1 MGITPFPNME
11 GINIWS
17 HQAVLASRT
26 AWRSWCTWCRWMGW
40 DASVSEIF
48 HFHQLF
54 SWIFFVVN
62 NLDISTYF
70 HLDMLARG
78 FCSTAG
84 PWGLMDLGHKELV
97 SATEI
102 SLTLAGLTMAP
113 WTGPG
118 VAHGRLEEDHS
129 WQFAYGSGQV
139 FVVCFFLFFSF
150 FFGGGDEIIGSWTP
164 YFDFLGI
171 KSPAW
176 PLNLIVFS
184 KWFFKVFHLNHLQWC
199 EWPNHQPVDHGL

>member
-139 FVVCFFLFFSF
+139 FVVYFFCFFV
-150 FFGGGDEIIGSWTP
+150 FFGGRGWDYWELNAILWFSW
-164 YFDFLGI
+164 DK
-171 KSPAW
+171 KSSLA
-176 PLNLIVFS
+176 IESGRF
-184 KWFFKVFHLNHLQWC
+184 Q
-199 EWPNHQPVDHGL
+199 